1 MSHPPRRS
9 SILELE
15 YGCCRAVLHKACAL
29 GDMPLVRELALQGA
43 KTTDGQGRTAMHR
56 AAAAGQLEAVLWLA
70 ATGEYSM
77 SARTMQ
83 GRTPL
88 HAAVLGGH
96 LPVVRALLELPGV
109 DARALASDGSDAVL
123 LAAKAGRFDVL
134 HWLVGDAGLR
144 ADTRDDGGACALHWA
159 VIRDGGTGGGVA
171 CARYLLACGQ
181 GAAAW
186 QDSEGN
192 NVAHYAALCGR
203 LGLLQW
209 LVDTQH
215 IDLRAQNYDGL
226 DCAAWARLRGQMAV
240 SDWISV
246 YFAAQDCAQTQ
257 KLLSPATKE
266 DEPSTHTSFADL
278 GGLGRTFAALG
289 SSVARFVN
297 SSSPPPQQQRRMSQ
311 MV

>member
-1 MSHPPRRS
+1 M
-9 SILELE
+9 
-15 YGCCRAVLHKACAL
+15 LHKACAL

-43 KTTDGQGRTAMHR
+43 KTTDGQGRTGLHR

-70 ATGEYSM
+70 STGEYSM

-134 HWLVGDAGLR
+134 HWLVDDAGLR

-159 VIRDGGTGGGVA
+159 VIRDDGTGRGVA

-181 GAAAW
+181 GAAW

-215 IDLRAQNYDGL
+215 IDLRAQNHRGL
-226 DCAAWARLRGQMAV
+226 DCAAWAAQEGQAAV

-246 YFAAQDCAQTQ
+246 YFAAQDFAQTQ

-266 DEPSTHTSFADL
+266 DESSTSFADL
-278 GGLGRTFAALG
+278 EGLGRTFAEYTAALG
-289 SSVARFVN
+289 SSVARLVGHPN
-297 SSSPPPQQQRRMSQ
+297 SSSPPPQQQQRRMSQ